1 MSSASAGIKTA
12 FLPRAVQ
19 GGETSVNSA
28 EITGLDGITVVL
40 LLCYSGIMEAWHHC
54 GITIVLP
61 GSVGSYCHAQF
72 TQSSSSRGRE
82 GGKKHKVEGKNP
94 LCCYLKSCF
103 VQGTWVHSD
112 IVSECSLGRVLSRA
126 FSRVL
131 SALWSVRSNIST
143 VTKIQSCAVL
153 DS

>member
-61 GSVGSYCHAQF
+61 GSVSSYWDAQF
-72 TQSSSSRGRE
+72 SRGMKIRKE
-82 GGKKHKVEGKNP
+82 NPRLPTISGCQVKN
-94 LCCYLKSCF
+94 CVSQSKGHSCAQS
-103 VQGTWVHSD
+103 VRQ
-112 IVSECSLGRVLSRA
+112 
-126 FSRVL
+126 
-131 SALWSVRSNIST
+131 SALKSVRSNVSKNNI
-143 VTKIQSCAVL
+143 
-153 DS
+153 